1 MAEVSGKRA
10 LRPFP
15 ALDPEP
21 GRRLSWRRLR
31 WPAVACGVAGAV
43 AAVVL
48 LTWPSS
54 PSSARPAQ
62 APFADRDG
70 LVVFE
75 QQPSGLLGT
84 AAPDGSHGMMLTRV
98 GALQGTDLPVA
109 SSDGRYLVNLEGQLV
124 TVGPVG
130 PTSVSNLAERAGLMA
145 VAQAAG
151 YQWGRATFADGSRYV
166 DATACDSAGPGN
178 QFGVSWVVHL
188 IPTAGGQQRALGTI
202 TDSAGDPD
210 SAGAL
215 ASAPD
220 STSAA
225 SSQFECNGPQS
236 APDKAIELLRPG
248 QAPRTIVAAAALTGA
263 LGWPPGTAIQL
274 SAYPSP
280 DGSLLA
286 LDVTAGNPQPAT
298 GPPAREEIVVVTR
311 AGKIVADMRIPA
323 GTYPLQWSWSPD
335 GRQIAFCPVS
345 QNARSSVTVWAVGQG
360 QGKAARTIV
369 LPGRHDLY
377 PTQLLW
383 SPDGRQLIYS
393 ALVNHKGLTRADN
406 LQRGWTVIDLPS
418 GRVHDVTAPGQ
429 PAAWLPITA
438 PGGSESR

>member
-1 MAEVSGKRA
+1 MAEVSAKRP

-21 GRRLSWRRLR
+21 RRRLSWRSLR

-48 LTWPSS
+48 LTLPSPR
-54 PSSARPAQ
+54 PSASARAR
-62 APFADRDG
+62 FADGDG

-84 AAPDGSHGMMLTRV
+84 AAPDGSHRVMLTRV
-98 GALQGTDLPVA
+98 GALQGSDLPVA

-124 TVGPVG
+124 TMGPAG
-130 PTSVSNLAERAGLMA
+130 PTSVSNLAERAGLTA

-151 YQWGRATFADGSRYV
+151 YQWERATFADRSRYV
-166 DATACDSAGPGN
+166 VETECDSASSGN
-178 QFGVSWVVHL
+178 QSWVSWVAHL
-188 IPTAGGQQRALGTI
+188 IPTVGGQQHALGTI
-202 TDSAGDPD
+202 TDSAGDPE

-215 ASAPD
+215 VSAPA

-248 QAPRTIVAAAALTGA
+248 QAPRTIVTAAALISA
-263 LGWPPGTAIQL
+263 LGWPRGTTIQL
-274 SAYPSP
+274 SAYLSP

-286 LDVTAGNPQPAT
+286 LDVAAGNPQPAT

-335 GRQIAFCPVS
+335 GQQIAFCPVS
-345 QNARSSVTVWAVGQG
+345 RNARSSVTVWAVGQG

-393 ALVNHKGLTRADN
+393 ALVNNKGLTQADN

-438 PGGSESR
+438 PRGSESR